1 MPMKVILKEDVK
13 NIGSMGQIVDVAD
26 GFARNYLVPR
36 GLAVDANVKNVKA
49 SEHAQK
55 VIGEKARK
63 IKNQA
68 QDLSAKISA
77 MRIVIKAKAG
87 EEGKLFGSVTT
98 MDIADQ
104 MKGEGFE
111 IDKKKIV
118 LEEPIKRLGTY
129 SVTVR
134 IHPEVTAQVG
144 VEVVEE

>member
-1 MPMKVILKEDVK
+1 
-13 NIGSMGQIVDVAD
+13 
-26 GFARNYLVPR
+26 
-36 GLAVDANVKNVKA
+36 
-49 SEHAQK
+49 
-55 VIGEKARK
+55 
-63 IKNQA
+63 
-68 QDLSAKISA
+68 
-77 MRIVIKAKAG
+77 
-87 EEGKLFGSVTT
+87 

-118 LEEPIKRLGTY
+118 LDEPIKRLGTY